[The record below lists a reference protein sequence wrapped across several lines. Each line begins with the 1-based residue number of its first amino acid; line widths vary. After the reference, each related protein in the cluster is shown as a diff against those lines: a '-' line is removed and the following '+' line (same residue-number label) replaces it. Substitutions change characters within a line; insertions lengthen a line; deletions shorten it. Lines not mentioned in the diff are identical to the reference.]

1 MEYFLGS
8 VKLMLIV
15 YALSAFIAMAVA
27 WLIKLI
33 FVVIRRRSAAEL
45 AAAAPPEQAG
55 AAPGKVS

>member
-1 MEYFLGS
+1 MDYFLGS

-27 WLIKLI
+27 WLIKLL
-33 FVVIRRRSAAEL
+33 FVIVRRRSTAAT
-45 AAAAPPEQAG
+45 PPPTQTG

>member
-1 MEYFLGS
+1 LDYFLGS

-27 WLIKLI
+27 WLIKML
-33 FVVIRRRSAAEL
+33 FVVIRRRSTAAM
-45 AAAAPPEQAG
+45 PPPTRAG